1 MRKQSTTAGA
11 APRSGFNEGTAM
23 SFDSHGL
30 HEHVGPEPSARR
42 VHALF
47 VCGPGRMRSLTAEQV
62 FATRANLSVAAAG
75 VDSRAEHAV
84 NPELVHW
91 ADIIF
96 VMEDVQRSKLA
107 QHFGDALRGKQVV
120 SLGIPDRYEYMDPQ
134 LIRLLK
140 AGTLPYLG

>member
-1 MRKQSTTAGA
+1 MNFDCHSQPESAGI
-11 APRSGFNEGTAM
+11 
-23 SFDSHGL
+23 
-30 HEHVGPEPSARR
+30 EPSTRR

-62 FATRANLSVAAAG
+62 FATRADLRVAAAG

-84 NPELVHW
+84 SAQLVQW
-91 ADIIF
+91 ADVVF
-96 VMEDVQRSKLA
+96 VMEDVQRDKLV
-107 QHFGDALRGKQVV
+107 QRFGEALRGKQIV

-140 AGTLPYLG
+140 TATVPYLG

>member
-1 MRKQSTTAGA
+1 M
-11 APRSGFNEGTAM
+11 N
-23 SFDSHGL
+23 FDCHSQ
-30 HEHVGPEPSARR
+30 PEPSGAEPSTRR

-62 FATRANLSVAAAG
+62 FATRANLRVAAAG

-84 NPELVHW
+84 SVQLVDW
-91 ADIIF
+91 ADIVF
-96 VMEDVQRSKLA
+96 VMEDVQRRKLVER
-107 QHFGDALRGKQVV
+107 FGEALRGKQIV

-140 AGTLPYLG
+140 TGTAPFLG

>member
-1 MRKQSTTAGA
+1 MNFDCHSQIESAGI
-11 APRSGFNEGTAM
+11 
-23 SFDSHGL
+23 
-30 HEHVGPEPSARR
+30 EPSTRR

-62 FATRANLSVAAAG
+62 FATRADLRVAAAG

-84 NPELVHW
+84 SAQLVQW
-91 ADIIF
+91 ADVVF
-96 VMEDVQRSKLA
+96 VMEDVQRDKLV
-107 QHFGDALRGKQVV
+107 QRFGEALRGKQIV

-140 AGTLPYLG
+140 TATVPYLG